1 MLAPHDQCEPRNRTY
16 QEFGRGFGRMVPSH
30 PLCHITIVIV
40 EDHPDTRTLLSD
52 FLTRLGARVITADD
66 AETALQEIQ
75 QCHPNVVLSDIG
87 LPRKS
92 GFELLDEIRLLDSED
107 RHVPVIAMTALGG
120 IVERQRAI
128 AAGFQ
133 ELLRKPFDPT
143 ELLRALQSV
152 LW

>member
-1 MLAPHDQCEPRNRTY
+1 MVFSHDLKQVT
-16 QEFGRGFGRMVPSH
+16 V
-30 PLCHITIVIV
+30 VIV
-40 EDHPDTRTLLSD
+40 EDHPETRSLLSR
-52 FLTRLGARVITADD
+52 FLTRQGARVIEAPD
-66 AETALQEIQ
+66 ATTALRAIQ

-87 LPRKS
+87 LPQRD
-92 GFELLDEIRLLDSED
+92 GFELLKEIRLLDSAN

-133 ELLRKPFDPT
+133 ELLRKPFDPA

-152 LW
+152 LR

>member
-1 MLAPHDQCEPRNRTY
+1 
-16 QEFGRGFGRMVPSH
+16 MVPSH
-30 PLCHITIVIV
+30 NLRHVTIVIV
-40 EDHPDTRTLLSD
+40 EDHPDTQIILSN
-52 FLTRLGARVITADD
+52 FLTRLGARVIIAGD

-75 QCHPNVVLSDIG
+75 QRHPDVVLSDIG

-92 GFELLDEIRLLDSED
+92 GFELLKEIRLLEPAD
-107 RHVPVIAMTALGG
+107 RLVPVIAMTALGG

-133 ELLRKPFDPT
+133 ELLRKPFDPA

-152 LW
+152 LR

>member
-1 MLAPHDQCEPRNRTY
+1 A
-16 QEFGRGFGRMVPSH
+16 G
-30 PLCHITIVIV
+30 
-40 EDHPDTRTLLSD
+40 
-52 FLTRLGARVITADD
+52 D

-133 ELLRKPFDPT
+133 ELLRKPFDTT